1 MAQGVPVIGSNSGS
15 IPEVLG
21 DDEYGL
27 TFQTNNTRDLQDKLL
42 FVHQNRETM
51 SGIAEE
57 ARLRVHKLFTAEKM
71 TDETTRVYEK
81 ISR

>member
-1 MAQGVPVIGSNSGS
+1 
-15 IPEVLG
+15 
-21 DDEYGL
+21 
-27 TFQTNNTRDLQDKLL
+27 
-42 FVHQNRETM
+42 M